1 MRIVVLAILFIFSLS
16 HFVFA
21 QKQINQ
27 TAELWTVWEEANKK
41 LDSGHFEEAKT
52 LFKAYQGDFGFRLT
66 QTDQLQD
73 IYNQGE
79 RLQKSGR
86 FVEAIAIYKK
96 HRSVSGIGSLTVFE
110 KKIDECVAKMG
121 TTNVA
126 RLKTLERQVFAAEL
140 LFRAQRKLDQ
150 QNSLGAL
157 KDFTQ
162 AKTVIGNISGNIKT
176 QIERG
181 LRATNEFIAWEQQ
194 YQLAKKNS
202 ISKEQER
209 DLLVELGY
217 IPIVKIPALNRRLAT
232 LIEEIEGKNSIEE
245 AVRNCEIER
254 LVENL
259 ASVRPSTDPEIASQR
274 QQFKSIYNK
283 IDTLRSNRRHD
294 STIFSG
300 YKSISTLV
308 KAFPIEIQNGILRCI
323 DEGRLVALKAFREQ
337 ALADN
342 DRAAVAS
349 YNKAIAKETGTEETV
364 ASRCEGVET
373 FNAGLGKVSD
383 LLSGCNPKAA
393 QQLWKDLEKAAD
405 CDEKKLI
412 LKTQGDLRKKITEQ
426 LNADRRYNAMLN
438 EAKKA
443 VIDAKYSDAKAK
455 YKRLSEME
463 ICDASKKD
471 ADVNNGLAELRTLEG
486 KQGISVELVAGA
498 GANKPLYKVNSDS
511 RPMNYGATFGAGFQL
526 LYVNPASPADLV
538 LGVEYLSTSY
548 YSADNSGYSIEKFTV
563 TGVSGSLAI
572 KVDPFKKNINP
583 FKKKEWIIKPYFK
596 IGFEGILP
604 VSYQYEAYSS
614 IGGVGNTGQMKKFL
628 PSVIGAPGV
637 EFKVGKTYIFLE
649 AMGSLGVQ
657 SIFERNQNNGSGPAN
672 REVDARFRRGTVR
685 VGVKLF

>member
-1 MRIVVLAILFIFSLS
+1 MRIVVLAILLVSVFSPCM
-16 HFVFA
+16 FA
-21 QKQINQ
+21 QKQLNR

-41 LDSGHFEEAKT
+41 LDNGHFEEAKT
-52 LFKAYQGDFGFRLT
+52 LFKAYQGDFGFRLA
-66 QTDQLQD
+66 QIDQLQD
-73 IYNQGE
+73 IYEQGE

-96 HRSVSGIGSLTVFE
+96 HRTFSGVGSLTVFE
-110 KKIDECVAKMG
+110 KKIDACVAKMG
-121 TTNVA
+121 TLNVA

-150 QNSLGAL
+150 QNSSGAL

-162 AKTVIGNISGNIKT
+162 AKTIIGNISGNIKT

-181 LRATNEFIAWEQQ
+181 LAATNEFIAWEQQ

-202 ISKEQER
+202 VSKEQER

-245 AVRNCEIER
+245 SVRNCEIER

-259 ASVRPSTDPEIASQR
+259 ASVQPSADPEITSQR

-283 IDTLRSNRRHD
+283 IDTLRSNRRND

-300 YKSISTLV
+300 YKSLSTLV
-308 KAFPIEIQNGILRCI
+308 KAFPIEIQNGIMRCI

-342 DRAAVAS
+342 DRIAVAS
-349 YNKAIAKETGTEETV
+349 YNKAITKETGIEDTAV
-364 ASRCEGVET
+364 SRCEGIET
-373 FNAGLGKVSD
+373 FNSGLAKVAD
-383 LLSGCNPKAA
+383 LLSKCSPKEA
-393 QQLWKDLEKAAD
+393 QQLWNDLEKAAD
-405 CDEKKLI
+405 CNDKQLI
-412 LKTQGDLRKKITEQ
+412 LKTKGDLRKKITEQ
-426 LNADRRYNAMLN
+426 LNADRRYNSLLS
-438 EAKKA
+438 EAKKT
-443 VIDAKYSDAKAK
+443 VIDANYSDAKVK
-455 YKRLSEME
+455 YKQLSEME
-463 ICDASKKD
+463 ICDGARKE

-511 RPMNYGATFGAGFQL
+511 RPINYGATFVAGFQF

-538 LGVEYLSTSY
+538 LGVEYISTSY

-563 TGVSGSLAI
+563 SGMSGSLAI
-572 KVDPFKKNINP
+572 KVNP
-583 FKKKEWIIKPYFK
+583 FKKRQWIIKPYFK
-596 IGFEGILP
+596 IGFEGTLP
-604 VSYQYEAYSS
+604 VSNQYEAYSS
-614 IGGVGNTGQMKKFL
+614 IGGLGDSDQMKKFL

-637 EFKVGKTYIFLE
+637 EFKVGKTYLFLE
-649 AMGSLGVQ
+649 IMGSVGVQ

-672 REVDARFRRGTVR
+672 REVNARFRKATFR
-685 VGVKLF
+685 VGVKLL

>member
-1 MRIVVLAILFIFSLS
+1 MQMRILYLLFILLFTTLKAAGQERLDNWQWAEWEQTAKHLESGEFNSAIAICKLYPRNQG
-16 HFVFA
+16 FTERL
-21 QKQINQ
+21 KQIQN
-27 TAELWTVWEEANKK
+27 LK
-41 LDSGHFEEAKT
+41 
-52 LFKAYQGDFGFRLT
+52 
-66 QTDQLQD
+66 QL
-73 IYNQGE
+73 YSEGE
-79 RLQKSGR
+79 QQQKSGR
-86 FVEAIAIYKK
+86 YLEAIAIYKK
-96 HRSVSGIGSLTVFE
+96 HRSLSGVGSLTVFE

-121 TTNVA
+121 TPNVA

-150 QNSLGAL
+150 QNSSGAL

-162 AKTVIGNISGNIKT
+162 AKTVIGNVSGNIKT

-181 LRATNEFIAWEQQ
+181 LAATNEFIAWERQ

-217 IPIVKIPALNRRLAT
+217 IPMVKIPALNRRLAT

-259 ASVRPSTDPEIASQR
+259 ASIKPSANAEIAGQR

-283 IDTLRSNRRHD
+283 IYTLRSNRRND

-300 YKSISTLV
+300 YKSLSALV
-308 KAFPIEIQNGILRCI
+308 KAFPIEIQNGIGRCI
-323 DEGRLVALKAFREQ
+323 DEGRLAALKAFREQ

-342 DRAAVAS
+342 DRTAVAS
-349 YNKAIAKETGTEETV
+349 YNKAIAKETGTELEDV
-364 ASRCEGVET
+364 SRCEGIET
-373 FNAGLGKVSD
+373 FNAGLAKVSD
-383 LLSGCNPKAA
+383 LLSKCNPKEA
-393 QQLWKDLEKAAD
+393 QQLWSELEKSAD
-405 CDEKKLI
+405 CDEKRLL
-412 LKTQGDLRKKITEQ
+412 LKMQSDLGRKITDL
-426 LNADRRYNAMLN
+426 LNADRRYNALLN

-443 VIDAKYSDAKAK
+443 VVDGKYADAKAK
-455 YKRLSEME
+455 YIRLSEMG
-463 ICDASKKD
+463 ICDAARKEG
-471 ADVNNGLAELRTLEG
+471 DVNNGLDELRTLEG

-511 RPMNYGATFGAGFQL
+511 RPLNYGVTFGAGFQFA
-526 LYVNPASPADLV
+526 YVNPGSPADLV

-563 TGVSGSLAI
+563 SGVSGSLAI
-572 KVDPFKKNINP
+572 KVNP
-583 FKKKEWIIKPYFK
+583 FKKKKWRVTPYFK
-596 IGFEGILP
+596 IGFEGTAP
-604 VSYQYEAYSS
+604 VSNQYESYSS
-614 IGGVGNTGQMKKFL
+614 VGGLGNSDQMKKFL

-637 EFKVGKTYIFLE
+637 EFKVGKTYLFLE

-672 REVDARFRRGTVR
+672 REVDARFRRATVR
-685 VGVKLF
+685 VGVKLY